1 MDLRA
6 EFQQHANECR
16 RMAAATKE
24 PRSKATWTELATRWE
39 VAAQNQTKAEQQALE
54 ARRNRIPHRRPKH
67 HGWLDNALS

>member
-1 MDLRA
+1 MNLRD

-24 PRSKATWTELATRWE
+24 PRSKATWTELAKRWE
-39 VAAQNQTKAEQQALE
+39 VAAQNQAKAEEVAVQL
-54 ARRNRIPHRRPKH
+54 RRNRVPHRRPKQ